1 MEKIKIATDSTADIP
16 LHIREALNIA
26 VLPLMVIVDDCEY
39 KDGYEITPH
48 EFYDMLDKSDKIP
61 TSSQVTP
68 VLNLELYERT
78 WKEGYTDLIQICLN
92 SKGSHTWHNAVQA
105 RALFYEEH
113 PEAKESL
120 QIHIFDSKNYSMAY
134 GFAAVEAARMAE
146 NGKPIDDILEF
157 VQDWID
163 HARAV
168 FVPMNLKFVKKS
180 GRIPAAVAFVGDA
193 LGLKPVITFENGES
207 KIVSK
212 IRGDMKV
219 VSGLLDIV
227 KNSRKP
233 GTPYCIAS
241 GNNATQFK
249 KLAESC
255 ENVLGQSPE
264 LEYSLGCIITA
275 NTGPN
280 AIGIIYRT

>member
-1 MEKIKIATDSTADIP
+1 MGKIKIATDSTADIP
-16 LHIREALNIA
+16 LQIREELNIA
-26 VLPLMVIVDDCEY
+26 VLPLVVIVDDREY
-39 KDGYEITPH
+39 KDGYEITPQ
-48 EFYDMLDKSDKIP
+48 EFYDILESSDKIP

-68 VLNLELYERT
+68 VLNLELYEKT
-78 WKEGYTDLIQICLN
+78 WKEGYSDLIQICLN

-105 RALFYEEH
+105 RDLFYDEH
-113 PEAKESL
+113 PEAVSSL
-120 QIHIFDSKNYSMAY
+120 RIHIFDSKNYSMAY
-134 GFAAVEAARMAE
+134 GYAAIEAARMAE
-146 NGKPIDDILEF
+146 NGSSVDEILEF

-219 VSGLLDIV
+219 VSGLLEMV
-227 KNSRKP
+227 KSSRKP
-233 GTPYCIAS
+233 GTPYCLAA
-241 GNNATQFK
+241 GNNAAQFE

-255 ENVLGQSPE
+255 EAVLGQPPE
-264 LEYSLGCIITA
+264 LDYSLGCIITA
-275 NTGPN
+275 NAGPN